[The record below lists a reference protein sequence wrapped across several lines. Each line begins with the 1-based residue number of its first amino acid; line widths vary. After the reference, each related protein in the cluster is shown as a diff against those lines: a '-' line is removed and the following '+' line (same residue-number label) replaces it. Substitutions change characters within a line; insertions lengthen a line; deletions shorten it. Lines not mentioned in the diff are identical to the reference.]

1 MCMRAI
7 NSPVLSVMLCLWE
20 TLLGIDN
27 YFYLGNSDSE
37 KFLIHISIFFW
48 QVSGMSHMQIN
59 KMLSEIY

>member
-7 NSPVLSVMLCLWE
+7 NSPVLSVRLCLWE

-37 KFLIHISIFFW
+37 NFLIHISIFLAGLW
-48 QVSGMSHMQIN
+48 HESHAN
-59 KMLSEIY
+59 K